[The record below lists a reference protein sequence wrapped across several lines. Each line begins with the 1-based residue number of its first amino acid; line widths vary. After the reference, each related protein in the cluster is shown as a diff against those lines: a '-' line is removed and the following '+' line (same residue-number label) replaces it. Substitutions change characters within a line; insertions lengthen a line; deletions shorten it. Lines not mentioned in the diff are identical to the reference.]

1 MKKQIVMLVLA
12 VLCSTSAM
20 AQTVVVDE
28 EIFLVVAENAPE
40 FPGGSDSLCA
50 YIARNIK
57 YPETAKKEK
66 IEGRVFVTFVI
77 EKDGQVSSAKILRD
91 IGGGCGEEAIRVVK
105 SMPKWKPGTQ
115 RGNPVRVQFN
125 LPVSFE
131 LERDVVVEDDEI
143 FLVVENEPEFSGGK
157 DSLYAYIARNI
168 VYPEAAKKE
177 KIEGQVY
184 VSFIVEKNGQV
195 SSVKLLRDI
204 GGGCGEEAIRVV
216 KSMPKWKPGT
226 QRGKPVRVQYHIPL
240 HFIL

>member
-1 MKKQIVMLVLA
+1 
-12 VLCSTSAM
+12 M
-20 AQTVVVDE
+20 AQTVVV
-28 EIFLVVAENAPE
+28 
-40 FPGGSDSLCA
+40 
-50 YIARNIK
+50 
-57 YPETAKKEK
+57 
-66 IEGRVFVTFVI
+66 
-77 EKDGQVSSAKILRD
+77 
-91 IGGGCGEEAIRVVK
+91 
-105 SMPKWKPGTQ
+105 
-115 RGNPVRVQFN
+115 
-125 LPVSFE
+125 
-131 LERDVVVEDDEI
+131 DDEI
-143 FLVVENEPEFSGGK
+143 FLVVENEPEFLGGK

-184 VSFIVEKNGQV
+184 VSFIVEKDGQV